1 MKYHDTKSF
10 TPPLRKD
17 LYLLFLPNLSFVKV
31 YNFNPYRDK
40 GIPIRNP
47 SFEEYFDEN
56 KM

>member
-31 YNFNPYRDK
+31 YNFNPYRDE